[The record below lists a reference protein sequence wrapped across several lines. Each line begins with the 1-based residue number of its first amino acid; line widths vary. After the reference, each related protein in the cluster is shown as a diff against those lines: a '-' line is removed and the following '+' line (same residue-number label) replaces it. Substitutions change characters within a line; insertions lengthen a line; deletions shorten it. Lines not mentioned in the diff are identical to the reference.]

1 MAETENPSLPGIPR
15 AGFLRGFT
23 DYWWGARRK
32 IVVTPYDIA
41 TPKLAPGQTLSIA
54 VVSDIHA
61 DTRFMPM
68 PRLRDVIARTNAL
81 QPDMIY
87 VGGDLRAQNNAVMTP
102 LELSEV
108 AQALGALHAPLGV
121 FATLGN
127 HDWWDDSATQT
138 GDAAEPETAQL
149 LRDAGLRVLRNEAVE
164 LEHASFAW
172 VAGLD
177 SQQAFERPRRKHLG
191 ADDLDATLA
200 SVPDDALGILLAHE
214 PDIFPKLAKRPVPGP
229 IDLVLSGHTHGG
241 QIRMFG
247 RRPVVPSNYGERY
260 AYGYTRE
267 AGRDLIVSGGL
278 GCSAIPLRLGVLPE
292 IVLVTLR
299 HGLRGAGDV
308 S

>member
-1 MAETENPSLPGIPR
+1 MGESENPSLPGVSR
-15 AGFLRGFT
+15 AGFFSGFA
-23 DYWWGARRK
+23 DYWWGASRK

-54 VVSDIHA
+54 VVSDVHA

-68 PRLRDVIARTNAL
+68 TRLREVVARTNAL
-81 QPDMIY
+81 EPDLIY
-87 VGGDLRAQNNAVMTP
+87 LGGDLRTQNNAVMTP
-102 LELSEV
+102 LGLPDVVEALS
-108 AQALGALHAPLGV
+108 ALQAPLGV

-127 HDWWDDSATQT
+127 HDWWDDPATQS
-138 GDAAEPETAQL
+138 GEAPEPETAPL
-149 LRDAGLRVLRNEAVE
+149 LRQAGFRLLSNAAVE
-164 LEHASFAW
+164 LDHPSHAW
-172 VAGLD
+172 VAGLE
-177 SQQAFERPRRKHLG
+177 SQQAFERPKRQHLG
-191 ADDLDATLA
+191 ADDLEATLRHVPA
-200 SVPDDALGILLAHE
+200 DGLSVLLAHE
-214 PDIFPKLAKRPVPGP
+214 PDIFPKLAARSVPGP

-241 QIRMFG
+241 QIRLFG
-247 RRPVVPSNYGERY
+247 RRPVVPSNYGPRY

-299 HGLRGAGDV
+299 HGARGKGDV